1 MIKRLKNW
9 FLIRGLMAFMNRF
22 KIEKTVVLF
31 GKSTPYVE
39 HSNPTLF
46 GLRACVVNSRP
57 TDLILQSLPMTPS
70 LISSSLIRY
79 CIGHIKRFWTIS
91 SRSIFR
97 KITYTKR
104 AISALAVR
112 LALEQLHRV
121 RTHVLDVGGG
131 NPVTKNVAYTK
142 QTTKRWTYYN
152 I

>member
-1 MIKRLKNW
+1 
-9 FLIRGLMAFMNRF
+9 MAFMNRF

-31 GKSTPYVE
+31 GKSTPYGE

-70 LISSSLIRY
+70 LISSSLIHY